1 MDNVSDAQ
9 QDHHIML
16 ILINVNLIVF
26 QINTLVLK
34 HKDVNVQINNHILMV
49 NIALTVMVK
58 NILILIVNHVYI
70 VQ

>member
-1 MDNVSDAQ
+1 
-9 QDHHIML
+9 ML

-26 QINTLVLK
+26 QINTLILK

-58 NILILIVNHVYI
+58 NIMILIVDHVYI